1 MHIVNTENQLSPSSF
16 IPYCEFGGETSAV
29 GVKID
34 KFDFPICKSFQAK
47 VLNDQ
52 LCYEV
57 DLNRVSNKDNIERE
71 MQLGFN
77 FIMDYN
83 EDRQVTF
90 NFDNDRSGTMG
101 EKSFAIEILES
112 DNNHHASIYLNT
124 VGRFQF
130 LLLKQSI
137 SQNLQNQ

>member
-1 MHIVNTENQLSPSSF
+1 MDQFEFPVCNSF
-16 IPYCEFGGETSAV
+16 KA
-29 GVKID
+29 KI
-34 KFDFPICKSFQAK
+34 
-47 VLNDQ
+47 LNDQ

-57 DLNRVSNKDNIERE
+57 DLNRVSNKNNIERE

-90 NFDNDRSGTMG
+90 NFDNDRSETMV